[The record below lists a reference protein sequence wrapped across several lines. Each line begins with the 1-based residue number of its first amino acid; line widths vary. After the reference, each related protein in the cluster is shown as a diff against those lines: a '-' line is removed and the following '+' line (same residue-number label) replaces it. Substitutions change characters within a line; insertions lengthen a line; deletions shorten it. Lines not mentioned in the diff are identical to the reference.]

1 VSDSGGAGTGASPG
15 PGDVGSVADEAAKL
29 LGALSGW
36 ATEQSSGVGHGL
48 SDVASAASAALHN
61 ANEHF
66 ATGGPDC
73 TYCPIC
79 RVVHVVRECSPEVRT
94 HLALAALN
102 LMKAASAVLETSIP
116 GEQRKPAGRGEDL
129 EKIDLDD
136 DWPGED

>member
-1 VSDSGGAGTGASPG
+1 MSDSGDGGEGQVPGAD
-15 PGDVGSVADEAAKL
+15 DVGSVADEAAKL

-36 ATEQSSGVGHGL
+36 ARTQA
-48 SDVASAASAALHN
+48 SDAGGAAADAATHAASAVQN
-61 ANEHF
+61 INEHF
-66 ATGGPDC
+66 ATGSADC

-102 LMKAASAVLETSIP
+102 LMQAASAVLSTTIP
-116 GEQRKPAGRGEDL
+116 GDQRNARPENV

-136 DWPGED
+136 EWPDED